1 MAIIIKGEQRTDE
14 WFRAI
19 AGNPGASGISKIIT
33 NSGLPS
39 ESATD
44 YMYQLAGEVLAGKK
58 EETYQSFAMQA
69 GVERE
74 DEARMVFS
82 MEKET
87 EVEQVSLI
95 YKNKDMRYH
104 VSPDGLINENAG
116 LEIKCPMM
124 KTQVKRLIEKG
135 LPAEYFSQV
144 QMSLYVSERE
154 FWYFFSYYPD
164 LPLFILKVVRDEA
177 FIKKL
182 EPILEQFCDD
192 LESLIERIKSSVL

>member
-1 MAIIIKGEQRTDE
+1 MAIIVKGEQRTEE

-33 NSGLPS
+33 NFGLPS
-39 ESATD
+39 KSATD

-58 EETYQSFAMQA
+58 EETYQSFAMQI

-74 DEARMVFS
+74 NEARQVFS
-82 MEKET
+82 MEKEV

-95 YKNKDMRYH
+95 YKNEGMRYH
-104 VSPDGLINENAG
+104 ASPDGLINDNAG

-124 KTQVKRLIEKG
+124 KTQVKYLVEKD

-154 FWYFFSYYPD
+154 FWYFFSYYPE
-164 LPLFILKVVRDEA
+164 LPLFI
-177 FIKKL
+177 
-182 EPILEQFCDD
+182 
-192 LESLIERIKSSVL
+192 